1 MIVFTMMSG
10 CFGVGEREMLRR
22 EVVDREGLQ
31 QCGWMGMQWLKS
43 QAVIETGWERGGIGM
58 AGSET
63 AAEALYGAVGV
74 GVTVIAH
81 RMV

>member
-1 MIVFTMMSG
+1 
-10 CFGVGEREMLRR
+10 ML
-22 EVVDREGLQ
+22 
-31 QCGWMGMQWLKS
+31 WLKP
-43 QAVIETGWERGGIGM
+43 QAVIETGWERGCIGM